1 MKDEV
6 IYELARKHL
15 DETVT
20 VYFAN
25 EYVKGHWFSIDAHTN
40 VIGVDVRV
48 TGKKQRNDMYIDIS
62 CINAIE
68 VWGQND

>member
-1 MKDEV
+1 MKEEV

-20 VYFAN
+20 IYFAN
-25 EYVKGHWFSIDAHTN
+25 EYIKGHWFSIDSHKN
-40 VIGVDVRV
+40 IIGISRD
-48 TGKKQRNDMYIDIS
+48 GKTDLYIDIS

-68 VWGQND
+68 VSKE

>member
-25 EYVKGHWFSIDAHTN
+25 EYIKGHWFSIDSHTN
-40 VIGVDVRV
+40 IIGISRD
-48 TGKKQRNDMYIDIS
+48 GKTDLYIDIS

-68 VWGQND
+68 VWKE